1 MPVRPLPMTAVADV
15 TLVASPSSNLER
27 WSGSGTLLEVGLH
40 LRPGSI
46 IMLQDLLVLVRFHRA
61 RVVKVS
67 HRPSELLH
75 IAIDV
80 GLEFFDGR
88 KHPRNDLERQ
98 EKRPLYHSHY
108 QNFPRQVGDCQK

>member
-1 MPVRPLPMTAVADV
+1 MAAVADV
-15 TLVASPSSNLER
+15 TLVAPPSSNLNMER
-27 WSGSGTLLEVGLH
+27 QWHSPQGRNASS
-40 LRPGSI
+40 PAFIIGSI